1 MERLVVSNR
10 FQMSFIDYPSI
21 NKSAIVYYVYG
32 CDFKCPG
39 CQNAEL
45 QIKENP
51 DLSKVNIFETP
62 EKFLEYIVKNDIKS
76 NKNNGLVVFQGGDP
90 LNRRN
95 REFILN
101 TIRLSVEK
109 NTGLKFCIYTGF
121 PIEGVATIF
130 NPEIF
135 GITHGNNRDVR
146 DLHKMVDIL
155 DSIPYIKC
163 GEYVKDKPNSKV
175 GKVDGKLYLATTN
188 QIFYKYNR
196 EKRGYEPISING
208 ITDLAL
214 VD

>member
-1 MERLVVSNR
+1 MEKLVISNR
-10 FQMSFIDYPSI
+10 FQTSFIDYPSI

-39 CQNAEL
+39 CQNVEL
-45 QIKENP
+45 QDKSNYDE
-51 DLSKVNIFETP
+51 SKVKVFDTP
-62 EKFLEYIVKNDIKS
+62 ENFLEFIVKNDIKS
-76 NKNNGLVVFQGGDP
+76 NRNNGLIVFQGGDP

-101 TIRLSVEK
+101 TIRLSVERK
-109 NTGLKFCIYTGF
+109 TGLKFCIYTGF
-121 PIEGVATIF
+121 PIEGVAEIF
-130 NPEIF
+130 NPINF
-135 GITHGNNRDVR
+135 GISRNNVINSRDIH
-146 DLHKMVDIL
+146 DMFDIF
-155 DSIPYIKC
+155 DVIPYIKC
-163 GEYVKDKPNSKV
+163 GEYVEDKPNKTI

-208 ITDLAL
+208 IADLAY